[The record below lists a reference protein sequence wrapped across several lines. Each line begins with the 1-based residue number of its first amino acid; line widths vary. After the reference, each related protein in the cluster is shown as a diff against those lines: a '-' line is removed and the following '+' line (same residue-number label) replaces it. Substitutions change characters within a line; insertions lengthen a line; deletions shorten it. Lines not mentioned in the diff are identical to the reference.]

1 MANNTKNFNVNEFAC
16 HCGCGYNVIDQRII
30 DIAQKIRL
38 RTNCG
43 KPLHINSGYRCA
55 KHNMRVG
62 GVKNSYHTK
71 GLAADLSC
79 SIGALKLFAIICD
92 MKARGELSELE
103 YAILYIKK
111 NFVHIDIGKKRSI
124 FFEVRP

>member
-16 HCGCGYNVIDQRII
+16 HCGCGYNIIDQRII
-30 DIAQKIRL
+30 DIAQKIRD
-38 RTNCG
+38 RAG
-43 KPLHINSGYRCA
+43 APIHINSGCRCEKNNA
-55 KHNMRVG
+55 RAG
-62 GVKNSYHTK
+62 GVKGSFHVQGK
-71 GLAADLSC
+71 AADLSC